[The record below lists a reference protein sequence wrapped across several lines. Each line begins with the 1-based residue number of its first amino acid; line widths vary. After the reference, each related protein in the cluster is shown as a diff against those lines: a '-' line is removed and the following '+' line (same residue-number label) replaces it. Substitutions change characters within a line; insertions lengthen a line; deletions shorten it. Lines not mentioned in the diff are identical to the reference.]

1 MVGEHR
7 IFVHV
12 GDVEVARAHTILAT
26 VGLGSCVAIALY
38 DPQER
43 VGGLAH
49 PMLPDPSLARPGG
62 NPARFASNAVPL
74 LIEKIVKAG
83 AVESRLTARLVGG
96 ASMFEAFAP
105 AREPLGLRNVDA
117 VRKALARA
125 GVRITGEDVGGNHGR
140 SLRFDV
146 ASGRVLVTAVAFPDV
161 VL

>member
-12 GDVEVARAHTILAT
+12 GDVEVARDHTILAT

-62 NPARFASNAVPL
+62 NPARFASHAVPM
-74 LIEKIVKAG
+74 LIERMVRAG
-83 AVESRLTARLVGG
+83 AQPRRLVARLVGG
-96 ASMFEAFAP
+96 ASMF
-105 AREPLGLRNVDA
+105 
-117 VRKALARA
+117 
-125 GVRITGEDVGGNHGR
+125 
-140 SLRFDV
+140 
-146 ASGRVLVTAVAFPDV
+146 
-161 VL
+161 